1 VLSGHRV
8 LDLSDE
14 RGFLA
19 GRILADLGA
28 DVIKIEPPG
37 GDPERARGPFVG
49 GVAGPDRG
57 LPWLAANPGKRSL
70 VLDLAECEADRE
82 RFRALVRGADVVLE
96 TYAPGTLEAWG
107 LGYEALVEGLP
118 GDHPGL
124 VLCSITP
131 FGQTGPYAQYAAH
144 DLVAVAMGGN
154 AFMTG
159 DPDRPPLRCS
169 LPTAYMHAGPEAA
182 VGIAMALYGREQ
194 LGRGQRVDVSMQE
207 CQLATL
213 ITGAGQYALTGRA
226 SARGG
231 YRTGRTREIWLC
243 KDGYI
248 SYGLRGGAAR
258 AGSLGA
264 TVDYMAESEMA
275 PDFLREMDW
284 ASYSPLSLSDDELE
298 RMEDAFAAFFATKSM
313 RDLYEQALAR
323 RILLAPC
330 NNAREILEQPQL
342 RSRDYFER
350 IEPPGLGVALEYPA
364 FFARIER
371 GRIGVRGPAPQL
383 DSSAEEIEREL
394 AAGGRKARAS
404 VQSEETALRTE
415 IGPGGLFEGLRV
427 LELGS
432 GAAGP
437 VATRYLA
444 EQGATVVRIES
455 SRRPDFLRMLHVTR
469 DNRNEPDILEHAPMF
484 VLLNPNKQSVALNMK
499 EAEAVEIVEQL
510 VAWAD
515 VVAENFA
522 PGVMEKWG
530 LGRESL
536 RAIKP
541 DGVMV
546 SGCLFGQTG
555 PQRGYPGFGGQGAA
569 IAGFNH
575 MTGWP
580 GREALGPYA
589 TITDSL
595 APRFV
600 AVALVSALVDLR
612 RSGKGQYIDVSQIE
626 TGVYGL
632 SEMIVRYSANAEVMS
647 RQGNRCEFAAPHG
660 IYPALGEAGAEA
672 WVAIAVFDDAQWQA
686 LRCVVGD
693 AEAWARDARF
703 ETQQGRLEH
712 VEELEGSLAQW
723 TALQPPRELMERL
736 QGAGVEAG
744 VVQGFAELLD
754 DPQLAA
760 RSHFVPIE
768 HEPLGGLHFER
779 SGFRLSETPGRLD
792 RPGPRLGEH
801 QQEILGGILGLDEGE
816 IADLVEREIAV

>member
-37 GDPERARGPFVG
+37 GDPERARGPFVA
-49 GVAGPDRG
+49 GVPGPERG

-70 VLDLAECEADRE
+70 VLDLAGNETDRE
-82 RFRALVRGADVVLE
+82 RFRALASGADVVLE
-96 TYAPGTLEAWG
+96 TYAPGTLEGWG
-107 LGYEALVEGLP
+107 LGYGRLVEGLP
-118 GDHPGL
+118 DGHPGL

-131 FGQTGPYAQYAAH
+131 FGQTGPYAHYAAH

-159 DPDRPPLRCS
+159 DPERPPLRCS
-169 LPTAYMHAGPEAA
+169 LPTSYMHAGPEAV
-182 VGIAMALYGREQ
+182 VGITMALYGREQ
-194 LGRGQRVDVSMQE
+194 LGRGQRVDVSLQE

-213 ITGAGQYALTGRA
+213 ITGAGQYALTGRGGR
-226 SARGG
+226 RGG
-231 YRTGRTREIWLC
+231 YRTGRTREIWRC

-258 AGSLGA
+258 AGSLAA
-264 TVDYMAESEMA
+264 TVEYMAESEMA
-275 PDFLREMDW
+275 PDFLREMEW
-284 ASYSPLSLSDDELE
+284 ASYNPLSLSDEELE
-298 RMEDAFAAFFATKSM
+298 RLESAFAAFFAIKSM
-313 RDLYEQALAR
+313 RELYEQALAR

-342 RSRDYFER
+342 RSRDFFER
-350 IEPPGLGVALEYPA
+350 IELPGLGTALEYPA
-364 FFARIER
+364 FFARTER
-371 GRIGVRGPAPQL
+371 GRIGVRGPAPEL
-383 DSSAEEIEREL
+383 DSAAGDIEREL
-394 AAGGRKARAS
+394 SAGGWQAQAS
-404 VQSEETALRTE
+404 AGCEGIALRTE

-484 VLLNPNKQSVALNMK
+484 VLLNPNKRSVALNMK
-499 EAEAVEIVEQL
+499 EPEAIEIVRQL
-510 VAWAD
+510 VAWSD

-530 LGRESL
+530 LGREAL

-541 DGVMV
+541 QGVMV

-555 PQRGYPGFGGQGAA
+555 PQRSYPGFGGQGAA

-580 GREALGPYA
+580 GGEALGPYA

-600 AVALVSALVDLR
+600 AAAVVSALIDLR
-612 RSGKGQYIDVSQIE
+612 RSGRGQYIDVSQIE

-647 RQGNRCEFAAPHG
+647 RLANRCEYAAPHG

-672 WVAIAVFDDAQWQA
+672 WIAIAVFDDAQWQA
-686 LRCVVGD
+686 LLAVMGD
-693 AEAWARDARF
+693 AGARVRDARF
-703 ETQQGRLEH
+703 ATAEGRMEH
-712 VEELEGSLAQW
+712 VEELEAALAEW

-736 QGAGVEAG
+736 QAAGVEAG
-744 VVQGFAELLD
+744 VVQGMADLLE
-754 DPQLAA
+754 DPQLAE
-760 RSHFVPIE
+760 RSHFLPID
-768 HEPLGGLHFER
+768 HEPLGGLLFER

-801 QQEILGGILGLDEGE
+801 QQEVLGGILGMSAGE
-816 IADLVEREIAV
+816 MEDLERREIAV